1 MISKE
6 IEILIKHRLEQAQE
20 ALDDAKYLLDGNR
33 SPQSIVNRSYY
44 AMFYAALA
52 LLQKISK
59 APSKHSGVISI
70 FDQEYVMRGAFG
82 KELSKDFHK
91 AFELR
96 QSIDYRIIK
105 PISAEQANQI
115 WHKAVNFVQAVQHY
129 FSREL
134 DPSKFSV

>member
-1 MISKE
+1 MKSKE

-20 ALDDAKYLLDGNR
+20 ALDDAKYLIDGNR

-59 APSKHSGVISI
+59 APSKHSGVISL
-70 FDQEYVMRGAFG
+70 FDKEFVMRGVFE

-96 QSIDYRIIK
+96 QSIDYKIIK
-105 PISAEQANQI
+105 PISTDKADKI
-115 WHKAVNFVQAVQHY
+115 WQKAVNFVQAVEHY
-129 FSREL
+129 LIREINN
-134 DPSKFSV
+134 SK

>member
-1 MISKE
+1 MKSKE

-20 ALDDAKYLLDGNR
+20 ALDDAKYLIDGNR

-59 APSKHSGVISI
+59 APSKHSGVISL
-70 FDQEYVMRGAFG
+70 FDKEFVMRGVFE

-96 QSIDYRIIK
+96 QSIDYKIIK
-105 PISAEQANQI
+105 PISTDKADEI
-115 WHKAVNFVQAVQHY
+115 WQKAVNFVQAVEHY
-129 FSREL
+129 LIREINN
-134 DPSKFSV
+134 SK